1 MKITVLGA
9 GAIGSAVAYDLC
21 RRDEVTR
28 VQVCEARP
36 ATLRAFRQTWSH
48 PKLKSYLADARDEQA
63 LAPILTN
70 SACIVSCVA
79 PELNVTL
86 ARMAVEMGAHFVDL
100 GSPDE
105 VREEEEGLAAL
116 AERRQRWVVTGSGLA
131 PGLAGILVLR
141 GVKALDE
148 AHAAHVRVGDVPTG
162 SLEPFNYRL
171 AHAAEKLIEDYTN
184 PVPVLRNGT
193 VEVRAPMTGLE
204 HIHIEG
210 FGEMEAFYAGGGLGV
225 LARALEGRLDRLD
238 AKTLRYPGHASQ
250 MRFLLDLGL
259 ADNTSID
266 VRTHLT
272 YRDIL
277 IRRMR
282 KRLGGAY
289 RDAVVVRV
297 EIEGRKG
304 EENGRLVY
312 ELVDHFD
319 EDSGLSA
326 MQRCTGFPAAAAAVL
341 LSARHVPGGGV
352 GSAEVVLPFKPFFE
366 MMDANGLTVQERW
379 EVAEPA

>member
-21 RRDEVTR
+21 RRDEVSR

-36 ATLRAFRQTWSH
+36 GTLRAFRHAWTH
-48 PKLKSYLADARDEQA
+48 PKLRTYLADARDTQTLE
-63 LAPILTN
+63 PILAG

-79 PELNVTL
+79 PELNGVL
-86 ARMAVEMGAHFVDL
+86 ARLAVEMGAHFVDL
-100 GSPDE
+100 GSPDAI
-105 VREEEEGLAAL
+105 REEEESLAAL
-116 AERRQRWVVTGSGLA
+116 AERRQRWVVTGCGLA
-131 PGLAGILVLR
+131 PGLAGVLVLR
-141 GVKALDE
+141 GIKALDQ
-148 AHAAHVRVGDVPTG
+148 AYAAHVRVGDVPTD

-171 AHAAEKLIEDYTN
+171 AHAAEKLIEDYTH
-184 PVPVLRNGT
+184 PVPVLRNGK
-193 VEVRAPMTGLE
+193 VEVRAPMTGIE
-204 HIHIEG
+204 TVDVEG
-210 FGEMEAFYAGGGLGV
+210 FGEMEAFYAGNGLS
-225 LARALEGRLDRLD
+225 AITRALEGRLDRLD

-259 ADNTSID
+259 ADTTSID

-297 EIEGRKG
+297 EVEGRKDG
-304 EENGRLVY
+304 EDGCLVY

-319 EDSGLSA
+319 DESGLSA

-341 LSARHVPGGGV
+341 LGGRHVPGGGV
-352 GSAEVVLPFKPFFE
+352 GSAEEVLPFGPFFE
-366 MMDANGLTVQERW
+366 RMDANGLAVQERW
-379 EVAEPA
+379 EVAESA